1 MAAARF
7 ALIATL
13 GSLLARRL
21 GSLLVHLAL
30 RLRRWRTELLGRL
43 AVLLLPLLLPLHRHF
58 ARRLWRAEFGSG
70 PADRF
75 RRHGGR
81 GFALELALRPRHL
94 ARQLGR
100 VVAPGFPRRAR
111 LVLPSADGRYFPAP
125 GTFIGLA
132 GRYRV
137 RLRLKGPAK
146 HVAAPFRLSS
156 AFIRRATRTGI
167 ALDVTRFRAS
177 GVRAWRRHCR
187 LAHGRRFRL
196 RFRGPAEGVAASF
209 RLWPALV
216 GRGRALSVGRRQDA
230 TVGRGFGA
238 GRRARLVAP
247 AAVR

>member
-7 ALIATL
+7 ALVAAL
-13 GSLLARRL
+13 GRLLARRL
-21 GSLLVHLAL
+21 GSLLVNLAL
-30 RLRRWRTELLGRL
+30 WLRRWRTEFLGRL
-43 AVLLLPLLLPLHRHF
+43 AMLLLPLHRDF
-58 ARRLWRAEFGSG
+58 AWRLWWAEFGSG

-81 GFALELALRPRHL
+81 RFALEVTLRPRHL
-94 ARQLGR
+94 ARHLSR

-111 LVLPSADGRYFPAP
+111 LILPSADRRHFPAP
-125 GTFIGLA
+125 GPFIGLA
-132 GRYRV
+132 GRCRV

-167 ALDVTRFRAS
+167 ALDVTRFR
-177 GVRAWRRHCR
+177 
-187 LAHGRRFRL
+187 L
-196 RFRGPAEGVAASF
+196 RFLGPAESVAACF

>member
-7 ALIATL
+7 ALVAAL
-13 GSLLARRL
+13 GRLLARRL

-30 RLRRWRTELLGRL
+30 WLRRWRTEFLGRL
-43 AVLLLPLLLPLHRHF
+43 AVLLLPLHRHF
-58 ARRLWRAEFGSG
+58 ARRLWCTEFGSG
-70 PADRF
+70 SADRF

-81 GFALELALRPRHL
+81 RFALEVTLRPRHL
-94 ARQLGR
+94 ARHLGR

-111 LVLPSADGRYFPAP
+111 LILPSADGRHFPAP
-125 GTFIGLA
+125 GPFIGLA
-132 GRYRV
+132 GRCRV

-167 ALDVTRFRAS
+167 TLDVTRFRAS
-177 GVRAWRRHCR
+177 SVRAWRRHCR

-196 RFRGPAEGVAASF
+196 RLRGPAEGVAACF
-209 RLWPALV
+209 RRWPALV
-216 GRGRALSVGRRQDA
+216 GRGWALSVGQRQDA
-230 TVGRGFGA
+230 TVGRGFVA